1 MKYSNSKIKMAEISR
16 LFILLILFFI
26 PFLIF
31 SQNKSF
37 EEIDQQ
43 MLAIPGSMEKSSDL
57 IAQFINKEFDNEADK
72 IRAVFIWTAQN
83 ISFDIKRLYKTNK
96 NIGKK
101 ELIEK
106 TLSQRKAVCEGYATL
121 FNDLATKVG
130 IKSYIINGYTKQN
143 GTVDNYGHAWCIAKI
158 DSEWFVFDP
167 TWGAGHILN
176 STRYI
181 KAINNDYFK
190 VDPQDMIASHMPIDP
205 LWQLLDYPISN
216 QEFYDGKT
224 EIDSTKIFFN
234 YKDSIASYE
243 RQNNLEQFISSNRR
257 IKERGIKNKII
268 ENHLE
273 YLRIEIDYFHNRY
286 NVDKFN
292 LAIDNYNLG
301 VSHYNEFIIYRSK
314 EFKQK
319 KTKGEIQ
326 NMLNRAIQSL
336 KLAKKQLNIS
346 NPKKQLENSIR
357 EAQEQIDE
365 LLLNCN
371 EQQKFL
377 DTYL

>member
-1 MKYSNSKIKMAEISR
+1 MAEISR
-16 LFILLILFFI
+16 LFILLILFFS

-190 VDPQDMIASHMPIDP
+190 ADPQDMIISHMPIDP

-243 RQNNLEQFISSNRR
+243 RQNNLEQFISSSRR
-257 IKERGIKNKII
+257 IKKREIKNKII

-273 YLRIEIDYFHNRY
+273 YLRIEIEYFHNRY

-314 EFKQK
+314 EFKPK

-377 DTYL
+377 DRYFKTQSKKH

>member
-1 MKYSNSKIKMAEISR
+1 MAEISR
-16 LFILLILFFI
+16 LFILLILFFS

-190 VDPQDMIASHMPIDP
+190 ADPQDMIISHMPIDP

-243 RQNNLEQFISSNRR
+243 RQNNLEQFISSSRR
-257 IKERGIKNKII
+257 IKKREIKNKII

-273 YLRIEIDYFHNRY
+273 YLRIEIEYFHNRY

-314 EFKQK
+314 EFKPK

-377 DTYL
+377 DQYFKTQSKKH

>member
-1 MKYSNSKIKMAEISR
+1 MAEIRR
-16 LFILLILFFI
+16 LLFLWILFFS
-26 PFLIF
+26 PLFIF

-37 EEIDQQ
+37 EVVDQQ

-57 IAQFINKEFDNEADK
+57 IAQFINKEFNNETDK
-72 IRAVFIWTAQN
+72 IRAIFIWTAQN

-101 ELIEK
+101 ELIK
-106 TLSQRKAVCEGYATL
+106 TTLSQRKAVCEGYATL
-121 FNDLATKVG
+121 FNDLVTKAG
-130 IKSYIINGYTKQN
+130 IKSYIVSGYTKQN
-143 GTVDNYGHAWCIAKI
+143 GKVDNYGHAWCVAKI

-176 STRYI
+176 STQYI

-190 VDPQDMIASHMPIDP
+190 VDPKDMIASHMPIDP

-224 EIDSTKIFFN
+224 EIDSSKIFFN
-234 YKDSIASYE
+234 YKDSIAAYE
-243 RQNNLEQFISSNRR
+243 KQNNLERFISSGRR
-257 IKERGIKNKII
+257 IKEREIKNKII
-268 ENHLE
+268 EDHIE

-314 EFKQK
+314 GFKPK
-319 KTKGEIQ
+319 KTKEEIQ
-326 NMLNRAIQSL
+326 NILNNAIQSL
-336 KLAKKQLNIS
+336 KLAKKQLNIN
-346 NPKKQLENSIR
+346 NPKKQLESSIR
-357 EAQEQIDE
+357 EAKKQIEE
-365 LLLNCN
+365 LLVKCN